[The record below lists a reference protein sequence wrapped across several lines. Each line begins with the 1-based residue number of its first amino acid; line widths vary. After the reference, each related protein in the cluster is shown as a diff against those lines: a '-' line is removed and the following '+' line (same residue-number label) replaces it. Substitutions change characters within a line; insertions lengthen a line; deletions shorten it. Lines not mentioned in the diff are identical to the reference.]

1 MKKKLLT
8 KMAGLGWQILP
19 VLDGMIHQEGRDPW
33 LGVFLWLGVIQ
44 TASCLLNRIFLKREF
59 RSQLRIVYELLLLL
73 FYAVVISGILESKNG
88 TAYHNTNW
96 FWQFCTLMAIGYGVI
111 TCHEIWILMRLIKQE
126 ERQATDRNEW

>member
-1 MKKKLLT
+1 MKKILGI
-8 KMAGLGWQILP
+8 KMVDLGWQLLP
-19 VLDGMIHQEGRDPW
+19 VVDGIIHPDVGGW
-33 LGVFLWLGVIQ
+33 LGVYLYLGLIQ

-59 RSQLRIVYELLLLL
+59 RSQLRMVYELLLLL